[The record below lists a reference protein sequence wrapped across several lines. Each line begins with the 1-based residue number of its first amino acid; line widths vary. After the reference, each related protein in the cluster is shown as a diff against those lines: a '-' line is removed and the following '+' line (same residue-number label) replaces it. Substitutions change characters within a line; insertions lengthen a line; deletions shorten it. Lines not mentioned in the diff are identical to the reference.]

1 MKRDLSDNDLD
12 YYISFLRRYHSRLT
26 EAFDVVA
33 RSCVVDGFQKGVQSD
48 EIDSQGQV
56 FFGSL
61 GVVELT
67 FSVIQVSITIYFLSH
82 FCFVV
87 ILLKLLL

>member
-1 MKRDLSDNDLD
+1 M
-12 YYISFLRRYHSRLT
+12 SFLRRYHSRLT

-48 EIDSQGQV
+48 EIDSQGQM

-61 GVVELT
+61 GVVELA
-67 FSVIQVSITIYFLSH
+67 FSVIQVLIITRMPPCFTACQFFNKMHAASH
-82 FCFVV
+82 RTTGMAN
-87 ILLKLLL
+87 